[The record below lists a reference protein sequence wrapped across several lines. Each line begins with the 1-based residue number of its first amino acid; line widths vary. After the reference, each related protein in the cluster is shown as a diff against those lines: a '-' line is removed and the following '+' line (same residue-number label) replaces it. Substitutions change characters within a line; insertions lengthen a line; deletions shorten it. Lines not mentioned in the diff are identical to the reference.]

1 MLQNGNHVSGLSD
14 DATRK
19 LNLLRSS
26 LDLPASAAKG
36 AALELS
42 TLATRLTSA
51 YGKGRGTLR
60 GQPIA
65 GADIADEMGTNRNPA
80 ELREMW
86 TSWHDMVGAPM
97 RAEYARLVEIA
108 NEGAQELGYA
118 DVGALWRSRYDLS
131 PEAFV
136 ALTDQ
141 L

>member
-1 MLQNGNHVSGLSD
+1 
-14 DATRK
+14 
-19 LNLLRSS
+19 
-26 LDLPASAAKG
+26 
-36 AALELS
+36 
-42 TLATRLTSA
+42 
-51 YGKGRGTLR
+51 
-60 GQPIA
+60 
-65 GADIADEMGTNRNPA
+65 MGTNRNPA

-141 L
+141 LWAALLHY